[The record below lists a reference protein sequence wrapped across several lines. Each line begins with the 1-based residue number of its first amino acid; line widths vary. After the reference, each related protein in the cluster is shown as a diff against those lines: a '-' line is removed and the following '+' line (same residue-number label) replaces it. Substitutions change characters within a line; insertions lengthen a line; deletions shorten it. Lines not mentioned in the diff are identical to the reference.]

1 MNLLHQFFENSADK
15 YPDLIAINDH
25 GEKITYKNLESCSN
39 RLANFLNELK
49 AQTKMRVV
57 IFTEKNLNQYVS
69 LLAALKSGNCWIPIQ
84 VNQPKDRLK
93 VLFTTINPQLVI
105 TEKNFD
111 KKLSFFKGHIINLNA
126 DNIKKKLSKISNK
139 RMEVDINPLDLAY
152 IIFTSGST
160 GVPKA
165 VTVSHQNSFCFLD
178 EVKNKFIL
186 KKKMNF
192 AHFSELTFDPS
203 IFDIFGC
210 WMSGGT
216 LIPFN
221 KNPYKI
227 NPLLFFRNFNINV
240 ILCVP
245 SLFNAIK
252 LIDTKFESPCLKKIK
267 YLIFTGEKINKNLVK
282 YWYESNEKSKV
293 INFYGTT
300 ETAIISHYYEIPRSF
315 NFRNDIPVG
324 RKLKNV
330 SVVLIDEK
338 NKIKEKV
345 GISHV
350 YGPQISRGYWNS
362 DYQNKLYFVDHPETK
377 HNFFKLYNTGDIL
390 EKKNNG
396 LYYFKGRKDSQIK
409 FNGVRIELGEIENT
423 LNNLPQINDVVV
435 KYFNNSNKR
444 KTIIAFIKS
453 NDLSKD
459 KISKYLE
466 KNLPRI
472 MLPSDIRIVDSDF
485 PRNSNGKIDRKKITE
500 NYGN

>member
-1 MNLLHQFFENSADK
+1 MNLLHQFFENTVDK
-15 YPDLIAINDH
+15 YPELIAINDH
-25 GEKITYKNLESCSN
+25 GEKITYENLELYSN
-39 RLANFLNELK
+39 RLANFIKKLK
-49 AQTKMRVV
+49 TQSKMRVV

-69 LLAALKSGNCWIPIQ
+69 LLASLKSGNCWVPIQ

-93 VLFTTINPQLVI
+93 VLFTNINPELVI

-111 KKLSFFKGHIINLNA
+111 KKLSFFEGPIINLNA
-126 DNIKKKLSKISNK
+126 ENMKRKLSKMSNK
-139 RMEVDINPLDLAY
+139 RMEVDINPQDLAY

-160 GVPKA
+160 GIPKA
-165 VTVSHQNSFCFLD
+165 VTVSHQNSFSFLD
-178 EVKNKFIL
+178 EIKNKFSL
-186 KKKMNF
+186 KKQMNF
-192 AHFSELTFDPS
+192 AHFSDLTFDPS
-203 IFDIFGC
+203 IFDIFVC
-210 WMSGGT
+210 WLSGGT

-221 KNPYKI
+221 KNSYKI
-227 NPLLFFRNFNINV
+227 NPLLFFQNFNINV

-252 LIDTKFESPCLKKIK
+252 LMDTKFKSPCFKKIK

-282 YWYESNEKSKV
+282 DWYKSNQKSKV

-324 RKLKNV
+324 RKLKNI

-338 NKIKEKV
+338 NRIKEKL

-350 YGPQISRGYWNS
+350 YGPQISRGYWNN
-362 DYQNKLYFVDHPETK
+362 DYQNKLYFVDHPEIK

-390 EKKNNG
+390 ERKNNG

-423 LNNLPQINDVVV
+423 LNNLPQINDVIV
-435 KYFNNSNKR
+435 KHFNDSKQSEI
-444 KTIIAFIKS
+444 IIAFIKS
-453 NDLSKD
+453 NDISKD
-459 KISKYLE
+459 QVTSYLE

-472 MLPSDIRIVDSDF
+472 MLPTDIRIINNDF
-485 PRNSNGKIDRKKITE
+485 PRNNNGKIDRKKITK